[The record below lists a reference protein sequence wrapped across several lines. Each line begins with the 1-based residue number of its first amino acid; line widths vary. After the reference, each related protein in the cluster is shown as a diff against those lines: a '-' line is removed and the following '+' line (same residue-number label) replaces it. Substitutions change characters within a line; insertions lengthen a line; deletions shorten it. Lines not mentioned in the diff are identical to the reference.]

1 MSFPKERPER
11 GHDRPTHMAQDKP
24 KNLGRWSETPAREA
38 VAESYVQG
46 ILEIH
51 AHIRFKVRDS
61 RVAGEFCAAFYR
73 PEDEVRP
80 TLPLALRHKLG
91 RYRKEAVGRKH
102 YEMQKSV
109 PVGPSKRAKH
119 PEGVEKESIPSVIR
133 LQSLDDCLCGGRG
146 TPDLGRLFR
155 EKLVSFREYGEG
167 EILLDLFGEQLRE
180 GEGVDEMVE
189 GGPEIVEA
197 LAGDQ
202 AESSRGRLQEFDPND
217 LLAAMFL
224 EIDGNEVGMGFD
236 PSSDFGFQLMHVI
249 LCPL

>member
-1 MSFPKERPER
+1 MGLPEERPER
-11 GHDRPTHMAQDKP
+11 GHDRPIHMPQDKP
-24 KNLGRWSETPAREA
+24 KNLGRWSETPTREA

-80 TLPLALRHKLG
+80 TFPLALRHKLG
-91 RYRKEAVGRKH
+91 RYRKEATGRKH

-109 PVGPSKRAKH
+109 PVGPSKRMKH
-119 PEGVEKESIPSVIR
+119 PEGVEKESVPSMIR
-133 LQSLDDCLCGGRG
+133 LQSLDDCLCGGRA
-146 TPDLGRLFR
+146 PDLERLFR

-167 EILLDLFGEQLRE
+167 EVLLDLFGERLRE
-180 GEGVDEMVE
+180 GEGVDEMIE
-189 GGPEIVEA
+189 GGAEVVDT
-197 LAGDQ
+197 LAGD
-202 AESSRGRLQEFDPND
+202 ETELGGRGLQEFDPND

-236 PSSDFGFQLMHVI
+236 PSSDFGFQLMHVL